1 MSGAD
6 NKAIVLR
13 LIEEVLSSGDLTVA
27 DELIDP
33 NFALHLPG
41 SQELRGTKGLKQ
53 VAEGFRSG
61 FPDRHVLVEDVI
73 CEGDKVVVR
82 VRLEGKHSGF
92 FQGIDPT
99 GKQVNV
105 TAIAIFRIADGR
117 IAEEWLSSDRL
128 GLLQQIGAIAQPQ
141 AVDRVL
147 MGDYQQ
153 RSA

>member
-13 LIEEVLSSGDLTVA
+13 LIEEVLSSGDLAVA

-41 SQELRGTKGLKQ
+41 SQEPLRGTRGLKQ
-53 VAEGFRSG
+53 AAEGFRSG

-73 CEGDKVVVR
+73 CEEDKVAVR
-82 VRLEGKHSGF
+82 VRLQGTHRGF

-105 TAIAIFRIADGR
+105 TAIAIFRIAGGR

-128 GLLQQIGAIAQPQ
+128 GLLQQIGAVAQPQ

-147 MGDYQQ
+147 HVP
-153 RSA
+153 SHK